1 MCQHYW
7 SRDDTGAQQHRP
19 FEVWSLHGGGV
30 KTLPFCVGTA
40 YNVSSVE
47 DIGNSWSLCWQW
59 KHTSQ
64 NYFHLSFCFE
74 LWHLCKSLL
83 PSAKGLSFTF
93 MQESVVFLLIP
104 TYSLVGKH
112 HVTGKDLSIYSHSN
126 IFDHEL
132 LLLTTISMINK
143 LGGKTLSPYLS
154 LCLMD
159 AICSKNMLWVLAIM
173 EDYMIVEYVGFAN
186 SKLLHRPFLKIRWI
200 AIVWWLRT

>member
-1 MCQHYW
+1 M
-7 SRDDTGAQQHRP
+7 
-19 FEVWSLHGGGV
+19 
-30 KTLPFCVGTA
+30 
-40 YNVSSVE
+40 E

-64 NYFHLSFCFE
+64 NYFHLCFRFE
-74 LWHLCKSLL
+74 LRHLCKSLL

-112 HVTGKDLSIYSHSN
+112 HAMGKDLSIYGHSN

-132 LLLTTISMINK
+132 LLLTIIYMINE
-143 LGGKTLSPYLS
+143 LGGETLSRYLS
-154 LCLMD
+154 LCSMD
-159 AICSKNMLWVLAIM
+159 AICSKNMLWVVAIM
-173 EDYMIVEYVGFAN
+173 EDYMIVEYVGFAK

-200 AIVWWLRT
+200 AFFWWLRTLFGSFQESLWSML